1 MIALPERGMD
11 ESFMRMWQEEIS
23 SRWRLRISLGKE
35 MTLKLYMENW
45 VELLGE
51 ARQEARRM
59 EHPE

>member
-1 MIALPERGMD
+1 MD